1 MLMPGA
7 HSSGPPEEREHLPV
21 WVEVFRKY
29 FELKKSAP
37 SKSVQQE
44 QFRTALRTMQ
54 ITLVTP
60 ADSFVN
66 ITSDEVAAERT
77 ETVKM
82 VAMEAPVV
90 RHPRANTIVAPGGT
104 VTVVP
109 ASIATG
115 TNSTRNVHPRLATSN
130 VSNGNARGVMGTGI
144 GDLPVLLEM
153 MQKNTHAMM
162 RRSFTEINNE

>member
-1 MLMPGA
+1 MPGA
-7 HSSGPPEEREHLPV
+7 HSSGPPEEGEHLPV

-66 ITSDEVAAERT
+66 ITSDEVAEERT

-82 VAMEAPVV
+82 VATEAPVV

-104 VTVVP
+104 VT
-109 ASIATG
+109 SIY
-115 TNSTRNVHPRLATSN
+115 SN
-130 VSNGNARGVMGTGI
+130 R
-144 GDLPVLLEM
+144 D
-153 MQKNTHAMM
+153 KHY
-162 RRSFTEINNE
+162 